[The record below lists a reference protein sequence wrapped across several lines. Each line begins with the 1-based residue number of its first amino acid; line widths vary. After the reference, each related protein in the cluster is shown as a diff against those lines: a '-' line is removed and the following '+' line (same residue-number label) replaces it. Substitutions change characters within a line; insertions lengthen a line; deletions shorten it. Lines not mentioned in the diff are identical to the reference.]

1 MKNEA
6 PFLLEWI
13 AYHRVIG
20 FDEIVVCSNPSNDGT
35 EELLAALAGAGVIR
49 HLQVIPEAGEAA
61 QSAAAKR
68 FSTEIG
74 YRDGDWYLWLD
85 ADEFLNIHV
94 GARRVED
101 LIRAV
106 GAHDCAL
113 INWRVF
119 GANGHARFPG
129 RFIGAGFGR
138 AARRK
143 FAGNDSVKSFFRMSP
158 KFGGFAPVGIHRP
171 LVTRGGGLR
180 HTDVVTG
187 IGTNPTLGFRP
198 HWQWFQGDSF
208 PANSKVELD
217 EVGWDLAQVNHYM
230 VRTPDHFALKRLR
243 GRGWKAHSEGEA
255 NQRHTDGF
263 FTKNDRN
270 EEEDVSILAWE
281 EAVTAEMARLALFPA
296 VGAALAQCDAL
307 TASVLAELEAMGGL
321 KPIAA
326 VKTAAEPALPFPP
339 KVSNLVQRMYETA
352 SVILEYGTGEQ
363 TRLAARLGKRVRTVE
378 SDRIVAERVAN
389 GLAELGADAVVHH
402 VSLGPTGTYGA
413 PSDPK
418 FHRTFH
424 NYPLSVWD
432 RPDLGDPDLVLIDG
446 RFRAACLAA
455 VMLRAKMPTTVLFDD
470 YEDRPYYHRVEA
482 LAQKVATVGR
492 MARFLVTPGSIPGDM
507 VTEVI
512 GWFSDP
518 R

>member
-6 PFLLEWI
+6 PFLLEWV

-20 FDEIVVCSNPSNDGT
+20 FDEIVICSNPSNDGT

-49 HLQVIPEAGEAA
+49 HLQAVPEPGEAA

-68 FSTEIG
+68 FSAEIG

-101 LIRAV
+101 LIEAV

-129 RFIGAGFGR
+129 RFIGPGFGR

-158 KFGGFAPVGIHRP
+158 KLGGFAPVGIHRP

-187 IGTNPTLGFRP
+187 CGTNPKLGFRP
-198 HWQWFQGDSF
+198 HWQWLQGDSF
-208 PANSKVELD
+208 PANSKVEPG
-217 EVGWDLAQVNHYM
+217 EVGWELAQVNHYM
-230 VRTPDHFALKRLR
+230 VRTPDYFALKRLR
-243 GRGWKAHSEGEA
+243 GRGWKADSEAEA

-270 EEEDVSILAWE
+270 EEEDASIQAWE
-281 EAVTAEMARLALFPA
+281 AAVTEEMARLAHLPA
-296 VGAALAQCDAL
+296 VGAALARSEVL
-307 TASVLAELEAMGGL
+307 TASVFAELEAMGGL
-321 KPIAA
+321 VPIASS
-326 VKTAAEPALPFPP
+326 KPAAAPALPFPP
-339 KVSNLVQRMYETA
+339 KVASLVQRMYETS
-352 SVILEYGTGEQ
+352 SVILEYGSGEQ

-378 SDRIVAERVAN
+378 SDRIVADRFAK
-389 GLAELGADAVVHH
+389 GLAETGGDAILHH
-402 VSLGPTGTYGA
+402 VDLGPTGTFGT
-413 PSDPK
+413 PTDPK
-418 FHRTFH
+418 FHRAFH
-424 NYPLSVWD
+424 SYPLSVWD

-446 RFRAACLAA
+446 RFRAACLVA
-455 VMLRAKMPTTVLFDD
+455 VMLRAKSPTTLLFDD

-492 MARFLVTPGSIPGDM
+492 MARFLVTPGPIPSDM